1 MMALEVKQRSR
12 EVIDFYDRNAQGDPL
27 TKQNSSQNIF
37 LDSFSKLVNMTHR
50 YDVIM
55 SPKKYSESNQLLTFN
70 ANGTRQHF
78 VFLSRKGEVACFLLL
93 T

>member
-1 MMALEVKQRSR
+1 MSLEAMRKSC
-12 EVIDFYDRNAQGDPL
+12 EVIDFCDRNAQGDPL

-37 LDSFSKLVNMTHR
+37 LGSFSKLVNMTHR

-78 VFLSRKGEVACFLLL
+78 VFLSCIGDVTCALLV